1 MKTRRAPVLHLLLA
15 VLALVG
21 ALSAARAEYAN
32 PEGVAVVIGNRT
44 YGRDIPVVDY
54 AHRDADAFRRYVV
67 DVLGFDPENV
77 IDLRDATQANLWS
90 TFGSQATPERS
101 ELWSYLADV
110 GSDVVVYYSGHG
122 APGLDDRRGY
132 LLPVDADPNTAELNG
147 YPIDLLYENLAR
159 LKEAKTVRVYLDAC
173 FSGGSGGGGMLIE
186 GASPVY
192 LEASLPEAAA
202 ERVSVLTA
210 ASGKQLA
217 SWDREARHG
226 LFTHHLLNAL
236 YGKGDGDS
244 DGQVT
249 AREAK
254 TYLDRHM
261 TRAAKR
267 TWKRRQK
274 ASLTGD
280 ADAVLAR
287 AGAGGAFPARPSLD
301 EAGAVAGGAADIEKG
316 GEAGGAG
323 EEPLPPAPETA
334 QAVEAGLGLK
344 HGERVLVQ
352 HGLLSLGHAIG
363 VVDGA
368 FGRRTRSGIEGYQRE
383 KGLPETGYLTG
394 ELRDAL
400 VMLGERRREN
410 DAARETERK
419 RLAVER
425 ERERQAEERRS
436 AQRRADDEAI
446 AEAKRLHTPASYQA
460 YLDRGG
466 RHEAEARAL
475 HAEVSKPKWEVGEKF
490 RDCPDCPEMV
500 VVPAGSF
507 DMGSPPGEGGRLDSE
522 DPVHRVTISE
532 PFAVGVYEVTRAE
545 WSRFVS
551 RTGYAAGG
559 SCWTYES
566 GEWNDRTGRSWRNP
580 GFIQGEGHPVVCVSW
595 EDARAYV
602 EWLSSATGVEYRL
615 LSESEWEYV
624 ARGGSSTP
632 RYWGG
637 SESGQCSHS
646 NGADGTLKSRY
657 RDWEWPT
664 VPCADGHVQ
673 TSPVGSFRANGFGLH
688 DVMGNVLE
696 WVEDCWHESYRGA
709 PGDGSAWTSGGD
721 CGHHVLRG
729 GSWFYGRRLL
739 RSAYRF
745 RDSSGFRYGNVG
757 FRVSRT
763 LD

>member
-1 MKTRRAPVLHLLLA
+1 MVKTRRAPVLHLLLA

-44 YGRDIPVVDY
+44 YGRDIPAVDY

-90 TFGSQATPERS
+90 TFGSQATAERS

-147 YPIDLLYENLAR
+147 YPIDLLYENLTR

-192 LEASLPEAAA
+192 MEASLPEAAA

-244 DGQVT
+244 DGRVT

-400 VMLGERRREN
+400 VMLGERRRED

-436 AQRRADDEAI
+436 AQRRADDDAF

-466 RHEAEARAL
+466 RHEAASRAL
-475 HAEVSKPKWEVGEKF
+475 HAEVSKPKWEVRAKF

-500 VVPAGSF
+500 VVPSGS
-507 DMGSPPGEGGRLDSE
+507 
-522 DPVHRVTISE
+522 
-532 PFAVGVYEVTRAE
+532 
-545 WSRFVS
+545 
-551 RTGYAAGG
+551 
-559 SCWTYES
+559 
-566 GEWNDRTGRSWRNP
+566 
-580 GFIQGEGHPVVCVSW
+580 
-595 EDARAYV
+595 
-602 EWLSSATGVEYRL
+602 
-615 LSESEWEYV
+615 
-624 ARGGSSTP
+624 
-632 RYWGG
+632 
-637 SESGQCSHS
+637 
-646 NGADGTLKSRY
+646 Y
-657 RDWEWPT
+657 RD
-664 VPCADGHVQ
+664 
-673 TSPVGSFRANGFGLH
+673 GFAI
-688 DVMGNVLE
+688 V
-696 WVEDCWHESYRGA
+696 
-709 PGDGSAWTSGGD
+709 
-721 CGHHVLRG
+721 
-729 GSWFYGRRLL
+729 
-739 RSAYRF
+739 
-745 RDSSGFRYGNVG
+745 
-757 FRVSRT
+757 
-763 LD
+763 